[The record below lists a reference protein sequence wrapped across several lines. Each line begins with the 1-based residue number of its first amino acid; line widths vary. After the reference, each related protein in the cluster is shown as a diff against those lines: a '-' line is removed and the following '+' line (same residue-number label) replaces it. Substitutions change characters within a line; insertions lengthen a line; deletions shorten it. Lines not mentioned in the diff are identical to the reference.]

1 MYLILYLTFTPF
13 YHFSVIFRNNFIVF
27 TMQANPYIRFEPSR
41 KFHLGDN
48 CKCFGR
54 GFGDICLG
62 SRDRNLQK
70 VRSRKSNVQSRLQPC
85 PRWPE
90 IWISR
95 LKVIELFFIFWRSHL
110 FHSTDANLIYF
121 LSLSIIFGVFWVK
134 WRRYIFDHN
143 VKYLQYWTYKIV
155 FNFLK
160 KNCHNNTQYYFKL

>member
-121 LSLSIIFGVFWVK
+121 LSLSIIFGFFGSNDVD
-134 WRRYIFDHN
+134 IFLIIMLN
-143 VKYLQYWTYKIV
+143 IY
-155 FNFLK
+155 
-160 KNCHNNTQYYFKL
+160 NTELTKLSSIS